1 MRLFARGISTG
12 ILVLAIFIS
21 VACSGPTYKTEY
33 YTLVADA
40 KADLLVEQRYS
51 GSLGV
56 GPIRTPDILNH
67 SGIVS
72 HGSDQQVFVA
82 PYQVWAGDLK
92 RTITRVLADD
102 LSAYLGT
109 HQVWPFPRDNR
120 VRPDR
125 QISILFERFDGE
137 RGGEV
142 VLQAKWRLLTAD
154 AEKELH
160 TAKVTLR
167 TQTQDGSYSAYVQAL
182 NQLLDEFAGHL
193 ALAIAELERGND

>member
-72 HGSDQQVFVA
+72 HGSEQQVFVA

-92 RTITRVLADD
+92 RAITRVLADD

-109 HQVWPFPRDNR
+109 DQVWPFPRDNR